1 MALFGGFLLVASV
14 VGIIVFPILGL
25 VSLVKKNGKAKRNF
39 KLMGGSFAVMVLSI
53 ILIGATSDDT
63 ETISTS
69 EKPAKQEKVK
79 KETPE
84 QIAAREAK
92 EKAEAEAKAKA
103 EAKAEAKAKA
113 KAEEEAKKEAEN
125 LVAVVHLDDVK
136 DLPKYTIETYKNGDE
151 VPAANGSTM
160 NCTYPTCYRVT
171 FDVNGSG
178 QNPTA
183 EYNSLITK
191 LEDRSILDNSY
202 DGPELATIKADY
214 WTKDGMIT
222 SRFYK

>member
-1 MALFGGFLLVASV
+1 MLSTIFG
-14 VGIIVFPILGL
+14 IILGL
-25 VSLVKKNGKAKRNF
+25 VSLLVILFALIGFGGDVIKGKGKEIMWALIFLIVVAGLLAWGSVALLTKEESKNEPVKQEAVNEETDAKDKEEAKAK
-39 KLMGGSFAVMVLSI
+39 KE
-53 ILIGATSDDT
+53 SD
-63 ETISTS
+63 
-69 EKPAKQEKVK
+69 EKAK
-79 KETPE
+79 
-84 QIAAREAK
+84 IEAK

-103 EAKAEAKAKA
+103 EA
-113 KAEEEAKKEAEN
+113 EAKKEAEN

-151 VPAANGSTM
+151 MPAANGSTM

-183 EYNSLITK
+183 EYNSLRTK

-222 SRFYK
+222 ARFYK